1 MLSANIKFKSFKVKK
16 KTKKIQSALNKLL
29 INQNPVLR
37 SLSTNYKYSYDNKYL
52 NKFKKSPNF
61 RIIGMGGSTLGS
73 HAIYDF
79 LKHKVKKNSYLQII

>member
-37 SLSTNYKYSYDNKYL
+37 SLGTDYKYSYDL
-52 NKFKKSPNF
+52 SL
-61 RIIGMGGSTLGS
+61 IHI
-73 HAIYDF
+73 
-79 LKHKVKKNSYLQII
+79 